1 MAVSIHYVNVGLV
14 HVDALGNVVSKDSTT
29 TTLKDMM
36 TANTEHRVIPRT
48 TGAAS
53 SPNSA
58 GYPTVA
64 EYLALEAAADHA
76 LAYMDQY
83 TIVTQQIT

>member
-14 HVDALGNVVSKDSTT
+14 KVDASGNVISKDDPSTT
-29 TTLKDMM
+29 IRDVM
-36 TANTEHRVIPRT
+36 NSSTEHRVIPRT
-48 TGAAS
+48 TGPAS
-53 SPNSA
+53 SANSA

-64 EYLALEAAADHA
+64 QYLALEAAADHA
-76 LAYMDQY
+76 LAYMDQS